1 VNSAVQIIII
11 NLINHRTNNDR
22 CLFAHCRHA
31 ACLKKMERQYKTF
44 QQFSIDRRHFSQAQR
59 LVYEQTVS
67 VFNYF
72 YGGRWTAELMALPI
86 D

>member
-1 VNSAVQIIII
+1 LSEKNG
-11 NLINHRTNNDR
+11 
-22 CLFAHCRHA
+22 A
-31 ACLKKMERQYKTF
+31 AIQNFPTV
-44 QQFSIDRRHFSQAQR
+44 SIDRRHFSQAQR

-67 VFNYF
+67 GFNYF

>member
-1 VNSAVQIIII
+1 
-11 NLINHRTNNDR
+11 
-22 CLFAHCRHA
+22 
-31 ACLKKMERQYKTF
+31 MERQYKTF